1 MYFIHDLNK
10 SNRYKL
16 NVKIST
22 RNCRTEKSNKSSQ
35 CHTILTSVLKK
46 QKYTILTIKTKNE

>member
-1 MYFIHDLNK
+1 MYFTHDLNK

-22 RNCRTEKSNKSSQ
+22 RNRKTGKSNKSSQ

-46 QKYTILTIKTKNE
+46 QKYTILTIKNE